1 MRFPGDSPVTERKL
15 RELRERIARLEIDLS
30 GIDEQFVRASGPGG
44 QKVNK
49 TSSAVVLR
57 YPHLSLVVKCMKERS
72 RALNRFF
79 ALREMVDEIEVRI
92 SPETS
97 ARLKE
102 IEKIRERKR
111 RKRRRSR
118 SRTPK
123 KGEDT

>member
-1 MRFPGDSPVTERKL
+1 VRFPDNSPITERKL
-15 RELRERIARLEIDLS
+15 RELRERIARLKIDLK

-57 YPHLSLVVKCMKERS
+57 YPELSLVVKCMKERS

-118 SRTPK
+118 APK
-123 KGEDT
+123 KDEGA

>member
-15 RELRERIARLEIDLS
+15 RELRERITRLEIDLNA
-30 GIDEQFVRASGPGG
+30 IDEQFVRASGPGG

-57 YPHLSLVVKCMKERS
+57 YPDLSLVVKCMKERS
-72 RALNRFF
+72 RAMNRFF

-92 SPETS
+92 SPATS

-118 SRTPK
+118 RK
-123 KGEDT
+123 KQDG